1 MLKGVRIGEKLDAE
15 SVKCYIGWL
24 YSSKLH
30 IPVEINRKS
39 DAFNLVL
46 LKCWA
51 AASAMEDVC
60 FKEEV
65 LRTFFEDA
73 KARFWRESVYWA
85 FVEGC
90 AKEEIRKFVVEMSM
104 AFVKPGWFE
113 EQGGMWPDKFVRVL
127 ADKALEGMVGK
138 MGYKDV
144 KNKWVE
150 KLSDT
155 DKAVEEAELERPR
168 LTETGDTDEEF
179 FQGSSKSKNAQWAD
193 EEDELP
199 WRKRQRR

>member
-15 SVKCYIGWL
+15 SVQCYIGWL

-65 LRTFFEDA
+65 LRTFF
-73 KARFWRESVYWA
+73 
-85 FVEGC
+85 
-90 AKEEIRKFVVEMSM
+90 
-104 AFVKPGWFE
+104 
-113 EQGGMWPDKFVRVL
+113 
-127 ADKALEGMVGK
+127 
-138 MGYKDV
+138 
-144 KNKWVE
+144 
-150 KLSDT
+150 
-155 DKAVEEAELERPR
+155 
-168 LTETGDTDEEF
+168 
-179 FQGSSKSKNAQWAD
+179 
-193 EEDELP
+193 
-199 WRKRQRR
+199 